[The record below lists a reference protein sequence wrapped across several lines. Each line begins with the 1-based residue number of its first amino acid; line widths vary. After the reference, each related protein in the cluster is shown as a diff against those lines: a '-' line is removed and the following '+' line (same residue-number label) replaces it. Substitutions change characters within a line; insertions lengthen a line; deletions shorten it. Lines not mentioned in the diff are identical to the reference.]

1 MIKEI
6 YIRDLGVIREARLS
20 FSSGLNVLTGET
32 GAGKTMVLTALA
44 LLLGERADSSAIRA
58 GSNALLVEG
67 RWFPVSDD
75 IVARVADAG
84 SALDEGDLLVN
95 RSVSTEGKSRAAV
108 GGVSIP
114 VGLLAELGEQLVVV
128 HGQADQLR
136 LKTPAAQ
143 REALDSFASLDEL
156 LSRYG
161 SCFQSWQAAK
171 KNLNEVL
178 TNKEANARE
187 VATLIED
194 LKAIEAVSPREGE
207 DIELRDLAAR
217 MANLEALRSAAATAH
232 EALSSDSDQ
241 IDVQMLLATARRSL
255 DSQRAVDTALEA
267 IAEKLQEATFQVS
280 EVAIQLSSYAAS
292 LEADSELSFD
302 QVQRRL
308 SELNALIRRF
318 GPSLDD
324 VFAHSKFASGR
335 VLELD
340 DSEERIDSLRQQVE
354 VEKKAAE
361 DLANQLTARRIE
373 SAKSL
378 AAEVNLELAGLAMA
392 GAELVVEVSQAEDLG
407 PFGRDQVSILLRSY
421 AAAEPRP
428 IAKSASGGE
437 LSRIMLAIEV
447 VLAKGSTTPTFIFDE
462 VDAGVGGAA
471 AIEVGRRLA
480 RLSKQAQV
488 IVITHL
494 AQVAAFA
501 DNHQRVLKTQNGD
514 ITESDVASLSGA
526 DREAELAR
534 MLSGLS
540 DSTSARQHAA
550 ELMSMANA

>member
-161 SCFQSWQAAK
+161 SSFHSWQAAK

-241 IDVQMLLATARRSL
+241 LDVQMLLATARRSL

-324 VFAHSKFASGR
+324 VFAHSTFASGR

-354 VEKKAAE
+354 VENKAAE

-392 GAELVVEVSQAEDLG
+392 GAELVVEVSQSEDLG

>member
-44 LLLGERADSSAIRA
+44 LLLGGRADSSAIRA

-161 SCFQSWQAAK
+161 SNFHSWHAAK

-241 IDVQMLLATARRSL
+241 LDVQMLLATARRSL

-324 VFAHSKFASGR
+324 VFAHSTFASGR

-407 PFGRDQVSILLRSY
+407 PFGRDQVLILLRSY

>member
-20 FSSGLNVLTGET
+20 FSSGLNVLSGET

-44 LLLGERADSSAIRA
+44 LLLGGRADSSAVRA
-58 GSNALLVEG
+58 GSSALLVEG
-67 RWFPVSDD
+67 RWFPVSED
-75 IVARVADAG
+75 VASRITEAG

-161 SCFQSWQAAK
+161 NSYQSWQSAK

-187 VATLIED
+187 VATLLED

-232 EALSSDSDQ
+232 EALSSESDQ
-241 IDVQMLLATARRSL
+241 LDVQTLLASARRSL

-308 SELNALIRRF
+308 SEINGLIRRF
-318 GPSLDD
+318 GASLDD
-324 VFAHSKFASGR
+324 VFAHSVFASSR

-354 VEKKAAE
+354 AEREAAE
-361 DLANQLTARRIE
+361 ELANQLTARRVE

-392 GAELVVEVSQAEDLG
+392 GSELVVEVSAAEDLG

-514 ITESDVASLSGA
+514 ITESDVTSLSGA

-540 DSTSARQHAA
+540 DSTLARQHAA

>member
-1 MIKEI
+1 M
-6 YIRDLGVIREARLS
+6 
-20 FSSGLNVLTGET
+20 
-32 GAGKTMVLTALA
+32 
-44 LLLGERADSSAIRA
+44 
-58 GSNALLVEG
+58 
-67 RWFPVSDD
+67 
-75 IVARVADAG
+75 
-84 SALDEGDLLVN
+84 
-95 RSVSTEGKSRAAV
+95 
-108 GGVSIP
+108 
-114 VGLLAELGEQLVVV
+114 
-128 HGQADQLR
+128 
-136 LKTPAAQ
+136 
-143 REALDSFASLDEL
+143 
-156 LSRYG
+156 
-161 SCFQSWQAAK
+161 
-171 KNLNEVL
+171 
-178 TNKEANARE
+178 
-187 VATLIED
+187 
-194 LKAIEAVSPREGE
+194 
-207 DIELRDLAAR
+207 
-217 MANLEALRSAAATAH
+217 
-232 EALSSDSDQ
+232 
-241 IDVQMLLATARRSL
+241 
-255 DSQRAVDTALEA
+255 
-267 IAEKLQEATFQVS
+267 S

-324 VFAHSKFASGR
+324 VFAHSTFASGR

-354 VEKKAAE
+354 VEKKVAE

>member
-161 SCFQSWQAAK
+161 SSFHSWQAAK

-241 IDVQMLLATARRSL
+241 LDVQMLLATARRSL

-318 GPSLDD
+318 GPSLED
-324 VFAHSKFASGR
+324 VFAHSTFASGR

-340 DSEERIDSLRQQVE
+340 DSEERIDSLKQQVE

-378 AAEVNLELAGLAMA
+378 ATEVNLELAGLAMA

>member
-44 LLLGERADSSAIRA
+44 LLLGGRADSSAIRA

-161 SCFQSWQAAK
+161 SNFHSWHAAK

-241 IDVQMLLATARRSL
+241 LDVQMLLATARRSL

-324 VFAHSKFASGR
+324 VFAHSTFASGR